1 MDEQRRHVVQMLS
14 EAVDA
19 WSASVGSGRLGFDYA
34 VAEYVE
40 QTDNELSRAF
50 QGYVQVLLNRQTD
63 EDSSEIRRRTLT
75 EISAHFDVPE
85 VAAFV
90 EAALESQD
98 KQLSIG
104 RTLEEQ
110 ARRLHQALKA

>member
-14 EAVDA
+14 EAVGA

-40 QTDNELSRAF
+40 QTDNELPRAF
-50 QGYVQVLLNRQTD
+50 QGYVQALFDRQAD
-63 EDSSEIRRRTLT
+63 EDSLEIRRRILT
-75 EISAHFDVPE
+75 EIAEHFDVPE
-85 VAAFV
+85 VTAFV

-98 KQLSIG
+98 KRLSIG

-110 ARRLHQALKA
+110 ARGLRAG

>member
-14 EAVDA
+14 EAIDA
-19 WSASVGSGRLGFDYA
+19 WSAAVGSGRLGFDYA

-40 QTDNELSRAF
+40 QTDNELSQAF
-50 QGYVQVLLNRQTD
+50 QAYVQALLNRQTD

-75 EISAHFDVPE
+75 EIAAHFDVPE
-85 VAAFV
+85 VTAFV

-98 KQLSIG
+98 KHLSIG
-104 RTLEEQ
+104 RTLAEQ
-110 ARRLHQALKA
+110 SRKLHEALAA